1 MEADYI
7 IVGAGSAG
15 CVLADKLSA
24 NSKNRVIVVEAGGE
38 DRSFWISTPIGY
50 GRLFYD
56 KGVNWC
62 YTTEPDPSLDG
73 RTSHWPRG
81 RVLGG
86 SSSINALVCIRGRS
100 EDYEDWA
107 NATDDSR
114 WGAAAMADC
123 FRAFDDN
130 DAGAN
135 EWRRTGGVFPIHSIK
150 GRSHPLTENFLDAC
164 AEIGIP
170 RNADFNGESQE
181 GVGLYQINTR
191 GGKRV
196 SAADAFLRPAM
207 RRSNL
212 TVLKR
217 ARALRLSV
225 HDNRCTGIVV
235 ERNERQDSLVARK
248 EVILAAGA
256 IDSPKLLQIS
266 GIGDARRLGEL
277 GIQVHVDNPNVGA
290 NLQDHVGL
298 NYYFRSKVPTL
309 NQELSPIIRR
319 FWNGARYLLTRSGP
333 LSLSVNQGGAF
344 FKTSPGRALP
354 NMQLYLQ
361 LITTLNG
368 QGRSRPLL
376 APDPFPA
383 FTLGLSNTRPKSRG
397 SIHISSADPLT
408 PPRIDASAYGATED
422 LDEMVEAVEF
432 IRKLVST
439 KALSGVTDSEIV
451 PGPDVQSRA
460 DLVDDIIQR
469 TGTVYHPSCTCAM
482 GKDPKTS
489 VLDSELRVRGI
500 DGLRVVDASSF
511 PNIVSG
517 NLNVPVMMLAVQASE
532 IISKG

>member
-24 NSKNRVIVVEAGGE
+24 RPNNRVIVVEAGGN
-38 DRSFWISTPIGY
+38 DSSFWISTPIGY

-56 KGVNWC
+56 KRVNWC
-62 YTTEPDPSLDG
+62 YSTEPDPSLGG
-73 RTSHWPRG
+73 RKSHWPRG

-100 EDYEDWA
+100 EDFEDWA
-107 NATDDSR
+107 TATGDSR
-114 WGAAAMADC
+114 WGPDAMAAC
-123 FRAFDDN
+123 FRSFDDN
-130 DAGAN
+130 DHGAN
-135 EWRRTGGVFPIHSIK
+135 EWRNSGGVFPIRSIE
-150 GRSHPLTENFLDAC
+150 GASHPVTRNFLDAC
-164 AEIGIP
+164 EEVGVS
-170 RNADFNGESQE
+170 RNQDFNGESQE
-181 GVGLYQINTR
+181 GAGLYQINTR
-191 GGKRV
+191 DGRRV
-196 SAADAFLRPAM
+196 SAADAFLKPAL

-212 TVLKR
+212 TVLKET
-217 ARALRLSV
+217 RALRLSFS
-225 HDNRCTGIVV
+225 DNRCTGLVV
-235 ERNERQDSLVARK
+235 ERHGKQENLIARK

-256 IDSPKLLQIS
+256 IDSPKLLQLS
-266 GIGDARRLGEL
+266 GIGDGGLL
-277 GIQVHVDNPNVGA
+277 SKFGIQVRVDNPNVGA

-344 FKTSPGRALP
+344 FKTSPNRVLP

-368 QGRSRPLL
+368 RGQSRPLL

-383 FTLGLSNTRPKSRG
+383 FTLGLSNVRPISRG
-397 SIHISSADPLT
+397 RIQIGSADPMD
-408 PPRIDASAYGATED
+408 PPLILSNAYGATED

-432 IRKLVST
+432 IRKLVAT
-439 KALSGVTDSEIV
+439 KALSNVTDSEIL
-451 PGPDVQSRA
+451 PGPSVQSRA
-460 DLVDDIIQR
+460 ELVEDILQR

-482 GKDPKTS
+482 GRDPTTS
-489 VLDSELRVRGI
+489 VLDSDLRVRGV
-500 DGLRVVDASSF
+500 DALRVVDASSF
-511 PNIVSG
+511 PNILSG
-517 NLNVPVMMLAVQASE
+517 NLNVPVMMLATQASN
-532 IISKG
+532 IILKS